1 MRGTVNGNAQTTYAF
16 YSWQLT
22 YVRSLRKTGKKYM
35 AESACTKGYS
45 GLLSLHHAST
55 NEQIRTVTEHTT
67 AKGISL
73 TV

>member
-1 MRGTVNGNAQTTYAF
+1 MMGTVSGNAQTTYAF

-22 YVRSLRKTGKKYM
+22 CVKLLKRTGKKYM
-35 AESACTKGYS
+35 AESACTRSYS

-55 NEQIRTVTEHTT
+55 NEQIRTVNEHTT
-67 AKGISL
+67 ARGISL